1 MIASRGDAPAP
12 CGGEGDR
19 AISRMN
25 TPPDGLRAAYEATS
39 YHVPD
44 TPVGPLTIRCGCIT
58 EELDRLLDVAG
69 SMTWAFVSAANPGSV
84 RLDPSENL
92 RRHEALLH
100 HLRRHAL
107 PCHFGVGIGDDGSWP
122 AEESVL
128 VLGLDE
134 TAALSLGRTFGQRAV
149 VVGERG
155 RPARLA
161 WITPGETGPARR

>member
-1 MIASRGDAPAP
+1 
-12 CGGEGDR
+12 
-19 AISRMN
+19 MN
-25 TPPDGLRAAYEATS
+25 TPPEGLRVAYEATS

-58 EELDRLLDVAG
+58 ESLDRLLDVAG
-69 SMTWAFVSAANPGSV
+69 SVTWAFVSAANPGSV
-84 RLDPSENL
+84 QLDPSENL
-92 RRHEALLH
+92 RRHEALLS
-100 HLRRHAL
+100 HLRRYAL
-107 PCHFGVGIGDDGSWP
+107 PCHIGVGIGDDGSWP

-134 TAALSLGRTFGQRAV
+134 TAAVALGRTFGQRAV

-161 WITPGETGPARR
+161 WITPDETGPARG